1 MIARPLPART
11 CHARYARVA
20 TWLAAALL
28 GGCAGSDRATSATAD
43 LTPSAAS
50 ASAATAHAPSDF
62 ALGITV
68 FGGTGAAAR
77 VQAQTNAAKRP
88 ARYMLEPGRTLRAAA
103 GPDLTP
109 RFVPPVVRT
118 LNEEQVAEL
127 YAIARNSGLLVP
139 GHGATVATPV
149 DYAPPAGR
157 TGGTV
162 LISYTSNGRQAS
174 LALPAAEAAAKPLVE
189 RLASLAWF
197 ESPAK

>member
-1 MIARPLPART
+1 M
-11 CHARYARVA
+11 
-20 TWLAAALL
+20 LAAALL
-28 GGCAGSDRATSATAD
+28 GGCAGSDNATSATAD
-43 LTPSAAS
+43 AAPGTAS
-50 ASAATAHAPSDF
+50 ASAAPARVPSDF

-68 FGGTGAAAR
+68 FGGTGTAAR

-103 GPDLTP
+103 GPDLSP
-109 RFVPPVVRT
+109 RFVPPVVRS

-149 DYAPPAGR
+149 DYTPPAAR

-162 LISYTSNGRQAS
+162 LISYSSNGRQAS
-174 LALPAAEAAAKPLVE
+174 LALPAGDAAAKPLVD